1 MCTRTV
7 TVSVP
12 SSHAHLADFKE
23 IYVFHHVL
31 KKCVYLT
38 HLATPGSQATAT
50 RVQKCLKIQFLSGFG
65 RASFLHLLGKAQK
78 TGEKTSSPLP
88 GGSAN
93 KPLRCLA
100 VKRCQHKGERQVPR
114 PRRRSLRGQH
124 SFSRH
129 NGQPA
134 APGKRSI
141 SQTPIP
147 GPCPPAPQGT
157 GPGHARGPERAAHIW
172 RLQLCPRLRAPRR
185 GGRGSRT
192 HTRGRRRASP
202 LAEPRLGPAPAGGG
216 RHRHWP
222 RRPAAPRDW
231 LRRPRG
237 RGRAFTVRCGR
248 APAAAAAAAGSG
260 SAGEKPRRAMA

>member
-1 MCTRTV
+1 MAQGNLCFFTHRIYFGATKEYNQPSAPGAQGWVRLRRDSKVQLLETSGALRELSDAELSISVESVQGPHGRRYMCTRTV

-129 NGQPA
+129 NGQTA
-134 APGKRSI
+134 A
-141 SQTPIP
+141 
-147 GPCPPAPQGT
+147 QGEEI
-157 GPGHARGPERAAHIW
+157 H
-172 RLQLCPRLRAPRR
+172 
-185 GGRGSRT
+185 
-192 HTRGRRRASP
+192 
-202 LAEPRLGPAPAGGG
+202 
-216 RHRHWP
+216 
-222 RRPAAPRDW
+222 
-231 LRRPRG
+231 
-237 RGRAFTVRCGR
+237 
-248 APAAAAAAAGSG
+248 
-260 SAGEKPRRAMA
+260 